1 MNTKQLWNALTHNP
15 ETNYYF
21 DGIFS
26 ADTLNSIRDKPEL
39 IICNT
44 DPSNRPGKHW
54 VLFFF
59 KGRSVDFYD
68 SLGRDIKYYGL
79 LFLDFIKDFVDDY
92 KQCNRQ
98 TQPLDS
104 DLCGH
109 YCLYYAL
116 RKCNGDSMEKIINSM
131 VSSDHVI
138 NVVNKNFYICSSYN
152 CSFLQQCIEC

>member
-15 ETNYYF
+15 ETNFYF

-26 ADTLNSIRDKPEL
+26 VDTLSIIRERPEL

-44 DPSNRPGKHW
+44 DPSDKPGKHW

-59 KGRSVDFYD
+59 KGKSVDFYD
-68 SLGRDIKYYGL
+68 SLGQDINYYGS
-79 LFLDFIKDFVDDY
+79 LFLDFIKNFAHDY
-92 KQCNRQ
+92 KQCIRR
-98 TQPLDS
+98 TQLIDN

-116 RKCNGDSMEKIINSM
+116 CKCNGDSMEKIIDSM

-138 NVVNKNFYICSSYN
+138 DVVNKNFYICTPYN
-152 CSFLQQCIEC
+152 CPLLQQCIEC

>member
-1 MNTKQLWNALTHNP
+1 MNTKQLWNALTRNP
-15 ETNYYF
+15 ETNFYF

-26 ADTLNSIRDKPEL
+26 ADTLNSITEKPEL

-44 DPSNRPGKHW
+44 DPSNKPGEHW

-59 KGRSVDFYD
+59 KGKSVDFYD
-68 SLGRDIKYYGL
+68 SLGRDIKYYGS
-79 LFLDFIKDFVDDY
+79 LFINFIKDFANDY
-92 KQCNRQ
+92 KQCIRR
-98 TQPLDS
+98 TQPIDS

-116 RKCNGDSMEKIINSM
+116 AKCNGDSMETIIDRM

-138 NVVNKNFYICSSYN
+138 DVVNKNFSFCSSYK
-152 CSFLQQCIEC
+152 CPLLQDCIQC

>member
-15 ETNYYF
+15 ETNFYF

-26 ADTLNSIRDKPEL
+26 ADTLNSITERPEL

-44 DPSNRPGKHW
+44 DPSDKPGEHW

-59 KGRSVDFYD
+59 KGKSVDFYD
-68 SLGRDIKYYGL
+68 SLGRDINYYGS
-79 LFLDFIKDFVDDY
+79 LFLDFIKNFAHDY
-92 KQCNRQ
+92 KQCIRR
-98 TQPLDS
+98 TQPIHS
-104 DLCGH
+104 SLCGH

-116 RKCNGDSMEKIINSM
+116 SKCNGDSMEKIINSM

-138 NVVNKNFYICSSYN
+138 DVVNKNFYICPSYH
-152 CSFLQQCIEC
+152 CPFLQECIEC